1 MRLETTEVHDI
12 KQCIHVI
19 DKQAKVYLFGSRT
32 DDKKKGGDI
41 DLLIISNKINFN
53 EKLQLKICIME
64 KIGEQKLD
72 IVTSP
77 EKKTPF
83 ADLAMEKAIKL

>member
-1 MRLETTEVHDI
+1 M
-12 KQCIHVI
+12 
-19 DKQAKVYLFGSRT
+19 
-32 DDKKKGGDI
+32 
-41 DLLIISNKINFN
+41 LIISNKINFN

-83 ADLAMEKAIKL
+83 ADLAMETAIKL